1 LGAGATFPYP
11 VYTKWADVYKKIA
24 GRRLVYQSI
33 GSGGGINQISARAV
47 TFGASD
53 IPLRAKELAEYGLVQ
68 WPMVLGGI
76 TLAVNIDGI
85 KAGDLTLDGPALAKI
100 FLSEIKTWDDAALKK
115 LNPKVKLPSEAI
127 VVIHRNDG
135 SGTTLHFTNYLS
147 KVSAEWKNKVGFQ
160 TAVEWPAGIGTKG
173 CCGIANEVM
182 RTKNSIGYVE
192 AAYAKQNKLTT
203 IKLINKAGTVVEPII
218 ESIQAAA
225 ANVDWAHGD
234 GFDLILTD
242 QPGTS
247 AWPISAATFILMPKK
262 VPNAAAAQEALKFF
276 AWAYANGDGSAVE
289 LDYAPLPAN

>member
-1 LGAGATFPYP
+1 
-11 VYTKWADVYKKIA
+11 
-24 GRRLVYQSI
+24 
-33 GSGGGINQISARAV
+33 
-47 TFGASD
+47 
-53 IPLRAKELAEYGLVQ
+53 
-68 WPMVLGGI
+68 
-76 TLAVNIDGI
+76 
-85 KAGDLTLDGPALAKI
+85 
-100 FLSEIKTWDDAALKK
+100 
-115 LNPKVKLPSEAI
+115 
-127 VVIHRNDG
+127 
-135 SGTTLHFTNYLS
+135 
-147 KVSAEWKNKVGFQ
+147 
-160 TAVEWPAGIGTKG
+160 
-173 CCGIANEVM
+173 
-182 RTKNSIGYVE
+182 IGYVE

-289 LDYAPLPAN
+289 LDYAPLPANVKQLVLSRWREMMGPDNEPLLGDGSPQQEGPKK